1 MMSQYCPLDTP
12 TSLRLLKLLPGKYN
26 DDLVGVLEHA
36 DLTQLPNYEAVSY
49 VWGAA
54 ENPVKFSCNGIKMD
68 ITENLAAGLRRLR
81 HIPTVRCLWV
91 DSICIDQKNDKEKSH
106 QVRQMAEIY
115 RSARKVLIWLGEDDT
130 FDEVSTCI
138 QMLKT
143 KVSPQIERLEADQAL
158 STENRRGISRDRP
171 IHEMLDIL
179 PLSSPQYG
187 VTLKKLLQNEWFYRA
202 WTYQESFLA
211 TSRLFYFGWWICT
224 ASDMVA
230 VLRSLDAL
238 SYYDYNLQR
247 DLNDIS
253 QARVYHMLR
262 GIEFETTKTLGDTT
276 ILKNLISHRA
286 ARCSLESDLVY
297 SLIGIASHD
306 VAIIPDY
313 SMRFEQVFTD
323 VAVSIIQNMNS
334 LQILGEVD
342 SSREEALVLPSW
354 VPDWRYPKTHAR
366 ISRLDHRLYS
376 CTGSSKPRL
385 ASAALGGNMLCVEG
399 IYWGRIQQ
407 QQDKVKFTYDWLM
420 QNNVH
425 MDSYKPTGELMWH
438 ACIRTTC
445 ADIPNW
451 DKNKETLI
459 SRWSGQESDLFHTV
473 SRKGEAAINLDRHS
487 WDVHHTTKFFVTES
501 GYMGRACMNVK
512 EDDVIILLLG
522 GEAPFVLRQDGDNYR
537 FIGEAYVH
545 GIMDG
550 EALIEA
556 RRLENPDQE
565 FDDDRSWPSTLH
577 EDGIELPFKTQK
589 FCIV

>member
-202 WTYQESFLA
+202 WTYQESSQHHDCFISVGGSA
-211 TSRLFYFGWWICT
+211 RLPIW
-224 ASDMVA
+224 
-230 VLRSLDAL
+230 LL
-238 SYYDYNLQR
+238 SY
-247 DLNDIS
+247 
-253 QARVYHMLR
+253 
-262 GIEFETTKTLGDTT
+262 
-276 ILKNLISHRA
+276 
-286 ARCSLESDLVY
+286 
-297 SLIGIASHD
+297 
-306 VAIIPDY
+306 
-313 SMRFEQVFTD
+313 
-323 VAVSIIQNMNS
+323 
-334 LQILGEVD
+334 
-342 SSREEALVLPSW
+342 EALM
-354 VPDWRYPKTHAR
+354 RYHIMTIIFK
-366 ISRLDHRLYS
+366 
-376 CTGSSKPRL
+376 
-385 ASAALGGNMLCVEG
+385 G
-399 IYWGRIQQ
+399 I
-407 QQDKVKFTYDWLM
+407 
-420 QNNVH
+420 
-425 MDSYKPTGELMWH
+425 
-438 ACIRTTC
+438 
-445 ADIPNW
+445 
-451 DKNKETLI
+451 
-459 SRWSGQESDLFHTV
+459 
-473 SRKGEAAINLDRHS
+473 
-487 WDVHHTTKFFVTES
+487 
-501 GYMGRACMNVK
+501 
-512 EDDVIILLLG
+512 
-522 GEAPFVLRQDGDNYR
+522 
-537 FIGEAYVH
+537 
-545 GIMDG
+545 
-550 EALIEA
+550 
-556 RRLENPDQE
+556 
-565 FDDDRSWPSTLH
+565 
-577 EDGIELPFKTQK
+577 
-589 FCIV
+589 